1 MKSKKGI
8 AFIVTGLLCIIAALA
23 LFVFNQAQS
32 GHARTESEN
41 VVAVLSEQI
50 RETASQHHG
59 AVFPTDDPERPM
71 PVLTVEDRSYVGI
84 LSIPALELELPVLS
98 YFDESALQITPCL
111 YSGSIYNNDMVIGA
125 HNYDAHFGRLRSLVM
140 GDEVTFTN
148 TENNRW
154 RFEVVDMETLAPEQN
169 DVLIGKQYEND
180 RELTLFTCNYTGSAR
195 LTVRCKEI
203 QNDAVRP

>member
-140 GDEVTFTN
+140 GDEVTFTD

-154 RFEVVDMETLAPEQN
+154 RFEVVDMETLGPEQN
-169 DVLIGKQYEND
+169 DELTVKQNEND
-180 RELTLFTCNYTGSAR
+180 WDMSLFTCNYTGSAR